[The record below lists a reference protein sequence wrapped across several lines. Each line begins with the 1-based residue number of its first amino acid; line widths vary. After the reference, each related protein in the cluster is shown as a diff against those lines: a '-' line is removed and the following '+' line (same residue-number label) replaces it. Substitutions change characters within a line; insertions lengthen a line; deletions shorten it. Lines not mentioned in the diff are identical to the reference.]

1 MAEKK
6 IILKKHYIKDL
17 SFENPNFIKFEGRK
31 QKIKIENFNFKINSK
46 FIENNLYEIE
56 MIISTQKILDGKTL
70 LVFDFTYAGFF
81 QIMDENKKYQ
91 LVDGP
96 SLIYPYAKN
105 ILSEIFKG
113 GGFSQIDI
121 PNIDFLNLYK
131 KGLT

>member
-1 MAEKK
+1 
-6 IILKKHYIKDL
+6 
-17 SFENPNFIKFEGRK
+17 
-31 QKIKIENFNFKINSK
+31 
-46 FIENNLYEIE
+46 